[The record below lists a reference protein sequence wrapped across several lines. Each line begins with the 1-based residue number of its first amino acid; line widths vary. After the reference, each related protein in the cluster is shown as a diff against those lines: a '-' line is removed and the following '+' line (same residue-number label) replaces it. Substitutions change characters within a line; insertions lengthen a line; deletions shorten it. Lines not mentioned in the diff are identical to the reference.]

1 MEINVSNESNEYSM
15 SSYDSLVK
23 KSFLTFFNF
32 VKEIKNFLVI
42 VLPRKAYFEVLS
54 SDHAHLLIALLTQ
67 NS

>member
-23 KSFLTFFNF
+23 KYFLTFFNF

-54 SDHAHLLIALLTQ
+54 SDYAHLLIASLTQ